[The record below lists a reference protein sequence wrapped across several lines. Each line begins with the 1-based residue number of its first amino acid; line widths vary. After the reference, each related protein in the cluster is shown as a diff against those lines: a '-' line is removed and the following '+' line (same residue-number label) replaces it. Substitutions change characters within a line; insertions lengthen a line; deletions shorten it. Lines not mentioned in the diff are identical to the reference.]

1 MANAALNYFAAAFA
15 GAANLVMM
23 RQKEMQDGINIQDES
38 GQTTYGKSK
47 IAAKRAIQETA
58 VSRFVLPLPVLFFPA
73 IMNYALVKVRLW
85 PRNIVAGKLL
95 ETALC
100 CTSLA
105 VALPMSI
112 ALFQ

>member
-1 MANAALNYFAAAFA
+1 M
-15 GAANLVMM
+15 
-23 RQKEMQDGINIQDES
+23 
-38 GQTTYGKSK
+38 TYGKSK
-47 IAAKRAIQETA
+47 LAAKRAITETA

-73 IMNYALVKVRLW
+73 IMNYALVKVKLW

-95 ETALC
+95 ETVLC

-112 ALFQ
+112 ALF